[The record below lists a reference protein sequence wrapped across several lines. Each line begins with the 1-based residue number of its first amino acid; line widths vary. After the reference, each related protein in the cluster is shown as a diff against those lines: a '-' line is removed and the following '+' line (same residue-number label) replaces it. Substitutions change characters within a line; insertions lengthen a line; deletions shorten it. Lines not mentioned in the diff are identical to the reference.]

1 MDDARHNE
9 WRMDFSWRGTP
20 LKSLHCLIASSLQ
33 GSSLRQFPHR
43 ESPPFVGQIRCGH
56 QMCWIN
62 PEQSFDQ

>member
-1 MDDARHNE
+1 
-9 WRMDFSWRGTP
+9 

-33 GSSLRQFPHR
+33 GSSLRQFPHH